1 MHRVFKGSS
10 RSRWLLGF
18 ASSSL
23 LSIAFAPKVLA
34 QVFYHINRGVEV
46 LRDTDNADLE
56 MNTLYTVGL
65 RYYRQGRFA
74 RALKV
79 FQDSLTV
86 ARGFP
91 EGGRDREVIALNRI
105 GLVYESLGQYQQALN
120 SFEEALAIH
129 QSDGTRQADAG
140 VIHNNIGFAYFRLGD
155 NNKARVSFEEALRI
169 HQTWDARADEGR
181 TFGHL
186 GALNLS
192 QGNFA
197 EAIEFYQ
204 RALELHQEVGDRIGE
219 GIALDG
225 LGRAHSKLGDFQE
238 AEGFFEGALEILP
251 QDETPSYRAIALS
264 HWGEMLLASGR
275 LPEAETALRSTI
287 EILES
292 LRRDLSDADKVT
304 IFETQTATYR
314 LLQQTLVAQ
323 NQTEAA
329 LEIAERGRARA
340 FVELLAWRLNRD
352 RETFTPPPP
361 PTIEDIKQ
369 VAAEQNATLV
379 EYSIAGEE
387 LYIWTIA
394 PTGEVNFRQVE
405 IASISGEFSL
415 NYMVEEIRYIIAG
428 RGLVPDEA
436 SEPTFSRCSPSS
448 DEGLA
453 ECLRSFHELLIEPI
467 ADLLP
472 TRPEDRIIFI
482 PQGELFLVPFPA
494 LVDGAGQSL
503 IEKHTILTSPAI
515 QVLEFTRQLR
525 ETQTQEAPFQANI
538 RANALNA
545 LVVGNPRMPTQLP
558 SGESIGLSSLPGAE
572 DEAIA
577 IANLLGTEALI
588 GSAATEAAVVEKL
601 PQAEIVHLATHGLLD
616 DFGYGIP
623 GAIALTPNLVSPENP
638 TGATDGFLTA
648 GELFDLTLKAQLVV
662 LSACN
667 TGRGTITGDGII
679 GLSRSLIATGVPSSI
694 VSLWQ
699 VPDAPTA
706 ELMKAF
712 YLNWRQTRDKAQAL
726 RQAMLRVKEQHPH
739 PRNWAAFTLV
749 GESR

>member
-1 MHRVFKGSS
+1 M
-10 RSRWLLGF
+10 
-18 ASSSL
+18 
-23 LSIAFAPKVLA
+23 
-34 QVFYHINRGVEV
+34 FYHIDRGVEV
-46 LRDTDNADLE
+46 LLSNDNADLE
-56 MNTLYTVGL
+56 MNALYTVGL
-65 RYYRQGRFA
+65 RHYRQGRFA
-74 RALKV
+74 LSLKV
-79 FQDSLTV
+79 FQDSLT
-86 ARGFP
+86 ATQGFP

-129 QSDGTRQADAG
+129 QSDGIRQADG
-140 VIHNNIGFAYFRLGD
+140 GIIHDNIGLVYFRLGHKD
-155 NNKARVSFEEALRI
+155 KARAFFEEALAI
-169 HQTWDARADEGR
+169 HQAWDARADEGR
-181 TFGHL
+181 TLGHL

-192 QGNFA
+192 EGNFT
-197 EAIEFYQ
+197 EAIELYQ

-238 AEGFFEGALEILP
+238 AEGFFEGAIEILP

-304 IFETQTATYR
+304 IFETQTVTYR

-323 NQTEAA
+323 NQLEAA

-352 RETFTPPPP
+352 RETFTPPRP

-405 IASISGEFSL
+405 IASVSGEFSL

-428 RGLVPDEA
+428 RGLAPDEA

-448 DEGLA
+448 DAGLA

-494 LVDGAGQSL
+494 LVDRTGQSL

-525 ETQTQEAPFQANI
+525 ETQTQGARFPANI

-577 IANLLGTEALI
+577 IADLLGTEALI

-726 RQAMLRVKEQHPH
+726 RQAMLSVKEQHPH